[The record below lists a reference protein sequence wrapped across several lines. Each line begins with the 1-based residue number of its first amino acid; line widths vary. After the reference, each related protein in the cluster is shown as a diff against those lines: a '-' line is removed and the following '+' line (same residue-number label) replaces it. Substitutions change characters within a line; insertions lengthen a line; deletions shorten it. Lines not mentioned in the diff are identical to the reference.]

1 MKKKYLKVLL
11 FSIIV
16 LLCVFGLKSTVFGV
30 EKIEDI
36 QDFNYIPKEDYVLIE
51 NDKGDFKIDDKE
63 NKYFYYTDVQQ
74 LGDILEII
82 YKDGTKH
89 EYKYDGDYDDY
100 VHYNDSNRVELNG
113 KDSDG
118 HYKRPIFST
127 NQDKEHWNV
136 GTNNYATIEFLGIE
150 KKIPVTITESPVK
163 SINYI
168 PKGPYIASDV
178 ILDRPY

>member
-30 EKIEDI
+30 EKIEDVE
-36 QDFNYIPKEDYVLIE
+36 DFNYIPKKEYKFVE
-51 NDKGDFKIDDKE
+51 NDVGEFKFDSNGK
-63 NKYFYYTDVQQ
+63 KYFYYYMSREQDDV
-74 LGDILEII
+74 IEII
-82 YKDGTKH
+82 HKNGTKKMYKYYGGYDDNYSYYDSEGYVLNYKDSK
-89 EYKYDGDYDDY
+89 
-100 VHYNDSNRVELNG
+100 
-113 KDSDG
+113 G
-118 HYKRPIFST
+118 HYVQPKFSQ
-127 NQDKEHWNV
+127 NQDKEHWKV
-136 GTNNYATIEFLGIE
+136 GTNFATIEFLGIE